1 MKQSKSALTRKA
13 IQQALLRLKNNHPK
27 IVTQGRKISIA
38 SVAEEA
44 GISRAT
50 IHNNY
55 PDLAETIREINNR
68 SSRVQCDEKRQ
79 QLNILENKNKELRST
94 VQSLNLELSKIAS
107 LNASLLLENNR
118 LQTIIDNR
126 NISFLR
132 K

>member
-1 MKQSKSALTRKA
+1 MKQSKSALTRKV
-13 IQQALLRLKNNHPK
+13 IQMALLRLKNNRPK

-55 PDLAETIREINNR
+55 PDLAEIIREINNK
-68 SSRVQCDEKRQ
+68 SSRVQCNEKRQ
-79 QLNILENKNKELRST
+79 QLKVLENKNNELRSA
-94 VQSLNLELSKIAS
+94 VQGLNLELARIAS
-107 LNASLLLENNR
+107 LNASLLLENTR
-118 LQTIIDNR
+118 LQTIINNR